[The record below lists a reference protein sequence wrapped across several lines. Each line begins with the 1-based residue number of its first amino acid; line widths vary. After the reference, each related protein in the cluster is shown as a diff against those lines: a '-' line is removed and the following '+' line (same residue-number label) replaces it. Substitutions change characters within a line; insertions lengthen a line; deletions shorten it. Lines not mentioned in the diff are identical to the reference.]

1 MNYPKGHDKCDVID
15 EMDDLCQQLE
25 RITKR
30 IRVLQL
36 QQKAEELQQECKK
49 TIVRK
54 KKKGVSVGD
63 SVVITNK
70 YQGLQ
75 GTIGD
80 VVRINNSFV
89 TVETADGRRIVR
101 GHQNVVKL

>member
-1 MNYPKGHDKCDVID
+1 MNYPKGEDKCDVLD

-25 RITKR
+25 RITRR

-36 QQKAEELQQECKK
+36 QQKAEELQECEKR
-49 TIVRK
+49 ILRK
-54 KKKGVSVGD
+54 KGISVGD

-101 GHQNVVKL
+101 GHQNVAKL